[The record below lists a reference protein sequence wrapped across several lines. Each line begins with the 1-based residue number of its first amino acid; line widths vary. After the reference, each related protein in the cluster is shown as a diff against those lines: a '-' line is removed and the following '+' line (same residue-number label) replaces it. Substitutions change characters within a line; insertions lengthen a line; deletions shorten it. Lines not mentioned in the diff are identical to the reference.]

1 MQNSVLQVPQIYN
14 VYNPLAFNFSFKLKK
29 MLWRWG
35 KALEQFRWKEE
46 ELEKMQVFYEI
57 QKKVWGGNRK
67 EKAEKELERIE
78 REHRAEVGR
87 LRIEMVEILR
97 EKAKV
102 DEMIKRM
109 TIDEGMFIQ
118 MRFEKGYGFDY
129 ISMKMHL
136 SRATLFRMQDRIL
149 EKMLRWCKDE
159 SEKDCIETL

>member
-1 MQNSVLQVPQIYN
+1 MSREKEEMKKLLQ
-14 VYNPLAFNFSFKLKK
+14 
-29 MLWRWG
+29 RWG
-35 KALEQFRWKEE
+35 KALEQFRWKDE

-57 QKKVWGGNRK
+57 QKKVWSGCRMK
-67 EKAEKELERIE
+67 KAEKELERIE
-78 REHRAEVGR
+78 REYRTEARH

-129 ISMKMHL
+129 IAMKMHL

-149 EKMLRWCKDE
+149 EKMLRWEKDE
-159 SEKDCIETL
+159 REKDCVETP